1 MRTQPFHSDFLYRIR
16 ILRFP
21 VMMLFMIPF
30 FATAKLQMESFRK
43 ANESFQKGNYEE
55 AITEY
60 ETILKSGYVSSELYY
75 NLGNAYYKTSN
86 IPAAILNYE
95 RSLKLHPGD
104 ADAEFNLKIA
114 NSQTIDKIE
123 PLPEVF
129 YKMRLNKWLMSSTPE
144 DRLQWVVILL
154 WICFALT
161 AVWLFIPVRRIK
173 QLSFTLA
180 LLAFT
185 GSIAAYSLASW
196 QQQQI
201 DDEHYAII
209 FQPNVYVKSSPD
221 DKSAN
226 LFMLHGGTKVKMLDE
241 LSGWKRIKLP
251 NGHEGWIPENT
262 LEKI

>member
-1 MRTQPFHSDFLYRIR
+1 MVN
-16 ILRFP
+16 RFIQTKYFDRLKFSIP
-21 VMMLFMIPF
+21 VWMLLFMIPF
-30 FATAKLQMESFRK
+30 VSAAKQHPQQFVR

-55 AITEY
+55 AIQQY
-60 ETILKSGYVSSELYY
+60 EAIIKSGYVSPELYY

-86 IPAAILNYE
+86 FPAAILNYE
-95 RSLKLHPGD
+95 RSLKLRPGD

-129 YKMRLNKWLMSSTPE
+129 YKRWLSKWLMNSTPE
-144 DRLQWVVILL
+144 NRLQWVVILL
-154 WICFALT
+154 WICFALI
-161 AVWLFIPVRRIK
+161 ACWLFIPVRWIK
-173 QLSFTLA
+173 QISFFLA
-180 LLAFT
+180 LTAFA
-185 GSIAAYSLASW
+185 GSILFYSIASW
-196 QQQQI
+196 QQKQMH
-201 DDEHYAII
+201 EERYAII

-226 LFMLHGGTKVKMLDE
+226 LFMLHGGTKVKMTEE
-241 LSGWKRIKLP
+241 LSGWKRIQLP